1 MFMIAAAL
9 EEELETAKCL
19 CRDLEKIHGD
29 KTKLWQGVLHRET
42 VVFLRTGI
50 GPKRS
55 AERLE
60 AALQLAK
67 PSHILVIGY
76 AGALDPELK
85 LGNLVE
91 AGKAIALKLDDNL
104 PGWEHARIDG
114 EFELMPCES
123 VVQVAAA
130 EGLRASKG
138 DVLTSAHVLGNP
150 SHKRLLHDRFH
161 AAVVD
166 METAALAR
174 VALSEKIPL
183 CCIRVVSD
191 EAEDAFLA
199 PFSYDPSAGI
209 PARAVQLV
217 QTGMAETYREWKKHS
232 SVAKESL
239 TRFLSRYLIRDSKF
253 RDSRLI

>member
-19 CRDLEKIHGD
+19 CTDLEKIHSD
-29 KTKLWQGVLHRET
+29 KTKLWQGVLHREN

-55 AERLE
+55 GERLE

-85 LGNLVE
+85 LGSLVE

-123 VVQVAAA
+123 VEQVAAA
-130 EGLRASKG
+130 EGLRATKG

-150 SHKRLLHDRFH
+150 LHKRLLHDRFH

-174 VALSEKIPL
+174 VALLEKISL

-191 EAEDAFLA
+191 EAEDTFLA

-209 PARAVQLV
+209 PARARQLV
-217 QTGMAETYREWKKHS
+217 HAGMAETYREWKTHS
-232 SVAKESL
+232 AVAKESL
-239 TRFLSRYLIRDSKF
+239 TRFLSRYLIRDS
-253 RDSRLI
+253 RLK

>member
-9 EEELETAKCL
+9 EEELGTAKSL

-29 KTKLWQGVLHRET
+29 STKLWRGVLHRENVT
-42 VVFLRTGI
+42 FLRTGI

-60 AALQLAK
+60 AALHLAR

-104 PGWEHARIDG
+104 PGWEHVRTDG

-130 EGLRASKG
+130 EGLRATKG
-138 DVLTSAHVLGNP
+138 DLLTSAHVLGNP
-150 SHKRLLHDRFH
+150 LHKRLLHDRFH

-174 VALSEKIPL
+174 IAASERIPL

-199 PFSYDPSAGI
+199 SFSYDPSAGI
-209 PARAVQLV
+209 PARAMQLMH
-217 QTGMAETYREWKKHS
+217 TGMAETYREWKMHS
-232 SVAKESL
+232 AVAKESL
-239 TRFLSRYLIRDSKF
+239 TRFLSRYLIRDS
-253 RDSRLI
+253 RLI

>member
-76 AGALDPELK
+76 AGALDPELR

-91 AGKAIALKLDDNL
+91 AGKAIGLKLDDNL
-104 PGWEHARIDG
+104 PGWEHACIDG
-114 EFELMPCES
+114 EFELMSCES
-123 VVQVAAA
+123 AVQVAAA
-130 EGLRASKG
+130 EGLRATKG

-150 SHKRLLHDRFH
+150 LHKRLLHDRFH

-174 VALSEKIPL
+174 VALSEEIPL
-183 CCIRVVSD
+183 GCVRVVSD
-191 EAEDAFLA
+191 EAEDSFLA

-209 PARAVQLV
+209 PARAMQLMH
-217 QTGMAETYREWKKHS
+217 TGMAETYREWKMHS
-232 SVAKESL
+232 AVAKESL
-239 TRFLSRYLIRDSKF
+239 TRFLSRYLIRDSRF
-253 RDSRLI
+253 AIRD